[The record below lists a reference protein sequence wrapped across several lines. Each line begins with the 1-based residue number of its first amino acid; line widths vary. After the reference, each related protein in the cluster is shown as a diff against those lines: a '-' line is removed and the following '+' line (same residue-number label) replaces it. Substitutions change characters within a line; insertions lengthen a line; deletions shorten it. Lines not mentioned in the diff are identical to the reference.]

1 MLQITTPAPRPP
13 LHPDTIE
20 ALIRELREIASPI
33 VQHYQSDL
41 AHDENALREHPHVK
55 EWLWV
60 PYESGTHIASL
71 NPRGKRWARAILEHC
86 QTAYPT
92 TPTPYLITPQGV
104 TPTTWERVKAIVER
118 LTDPTYEVQTA
129 EGETLTTTQDWHR
142 ALRTLEYHKGPA
154 TLRETSE
161 PEPLLKHNPTPAARA

>member
-1 MLQITTPAPRPP
+1 MLQITPNSRPAFQ
-13 LHPDTIE
+13 PDMIE
-20 ALIRELREIASPI
+20 DRIRELREIAKPI

-41 AHDENALREHPHVK
+41 GHDENALREHPHVK

-60 PYESGTHIASL
+60 PYPNGTHIASL
-71 NPRGKRWARAILEHC
+71 NPRGKNWGRAILEHC
-86 QTAYPT
+86 QSAYRE

-104 TPTTWERVKAIVER
+104 TATTWERVKAAVER

-129 EGETLTTTQDWHR
+129 EGETLITTTDWYR
-142 ALRTLEYHKGPA
+142 ALRTLEYHKGAA

-161 PEPLLKHNPTPAARA
+161 PKPLLERDTPQAERA

>member
-1 MLQITTPAPRPP
+1 MLQITPSSRPAFQ
-13 LHPDTIE
+13 PDTIE
-20 ALIRELREIASPI
+20 ERVRQLREIAKPI

-41 AHDENALREHPHVK
+41 GHDETALREHPHVK

-60 PYESGTHIASL
+60 PYPSGSHIASL

-86 QTAYPT
+86 QTAYAQ

-104 TPTTWERVKAIVER
+104 TATTWERVKALTDR
-118 LTDPTYEVQTA
+118 LADPTYEVITL
-129 EGETLTTTQDWHR
+129 EGETLITTQDWYR

-154 TLRETSE
+154 ALRETSE
-161 PEPLLKHNPTPAARA
+161 PEPLLKRDAPPAARA

>member
-1 MLQITTPAPRPP
+1 MLHITPSSRPDFQ
-13 LHPDTIE
+13 PDTIDQR
-20 ALIRELREIASPI
+20 IRELREIASPI

-60 PYESGTHIASL
+60 PYESGSHIASL
-71 NPRGKRWARAILEHC
+71 NPRGKKWAKAILEHC
-86 QTAYPT
+86 QTAYPEA
-92 TPTPYLITPQGV
+92 PTPYLITPEGI
-104 TPTTWERVKAIVER
+104 TATTWERVKALVER

-129 EGETLTTTQDWHR
+129 EGKTLITTQDWYR

-161 PEPLLKHNPTPAARA
+161 PQPLLERSTPAPARA